1 MDRMQLEDEM
11 DLLLGRI
18 SQCSQQIRAV
28 QAALQERRKLREEL
42 RRLALAYQEAV
53 EEEGEE
59 ERACPVGAALQSAL

>member
-1 MDRMQLEDEM
+1 MQLEDEM

-18 SQCSQQIRAV
+18 SQCNQQIRAA

-42 RRLALAYQEAV
+42 RRLALAYQDAV

-59 ERACPVGAALQSAL
+59 ERACPVERALQHAL